1 MSESI
6 MSLATHSLENVGHT
20 SASIAN
26 AFQVSSDKQGG
37 CNEFQATNQFGNYF
51 QQCGATGTQAY
62 WGSVKPAPD
71 VCTPNLGPHEGTP
84 CHSLWNNLTKRKS
97 VVAYT
102 R

>member
-6 MSLATHSLENVGHT
+6 MSLATHSLGNVGLT
-20 SASIAN
+20 SASISN
-26 AFQVSSDKQGG
+26 AFQVSPDKQGG
-37 CNEFQATNQFGNYF
+37 CNEFKATNQFGNYF
-51 QQCGATGTQAY
+51 QRCDTDTQAY

-84 CHSLWNNLTKRKS
+84 CNSLWNNLTKRKS